1 MNTTAEVTLP
11 EIMEMRN
18 VDVRHVERSSLR
30 DVLETSVRTELPR
43 SERMID
49 FIRQIGNPYCFRYK
63 QYVVKIGYRESGKT
77 LQELLLDCV
86 RKNGSSG
93 TFLKKVSES
102 SGQTPDVVVT

>member
-43 SERMID
+43 SE
-49 FIRQIGNPYCFRYK
+49 
-63 QYVVKIGYRESGKT
+63 
-77 LQELLLDCV
+77 
-86 RKNGSSG
+86 
-93 TFLKKVSES
+93 
-102 SGQTPDVVVT
+102 